1 MLSAEPS
8 PVNGL
13 TASFSEQTTLNST
26 TRVLTVDI
34 DISWSLPAFQNGM
47 VTFYEV
53 TVFEEGTN
61 TLVYSNNSITDLNVT
76 ESVMVL
82 PFTDYTVSVSASTSA
97 GQGDEATFSV
107 ESPQAG
113 TLRTHTNSSYMYM
126 LDILLNILH
135 ALHRA

>member
-1 MLSAEPS
+1 MLSTEPS

-13 TASFSEQTTLNST
+13 TASFSEQTTFNST

-34 DISWSLPAFQNGM
+34 DISWSLPTFQNGM

-61 TLVYSNNSITDLNVT
+61 TLVYSNNSITNLT

-97 GQGDEATFSV
+97 GQGDETTVTV

-113 TLRTHTNSSYMYM
+113 NFFVC
-126 LDILLNILH
+126 
-135 ALHRA
+135 

>member
-1 MLSAEPS
+1 MT
-8 PVNGL
+8 VYQ
-13 TASFSEQTTLNST
+13 TANSSD
-26 TRVLTVDI
+26 V
-34 DISWSLPAFQNGM
+34 
-47 VTFYEV
+47 
-53 TVFEEGTN
+53 
-61 TLVYSNNSITDLNVT
+61 VYSNDSITDLNVT

-113 TLRTHTNSSYMYM
+113 TFKTHSNSSYMYM

-135 ALHRA
+135 PCSPQNLALLMV

>member
-1 MLSAEPS
+1 MLSTESS

-13 TASFSEQTTLNST
+13 TASFSEQTTFNST

-34 DISWSLPAFQNGM
+34 DISWSLPTFQNGI

-53 TVFEEGTN
+53 TVIEEGTN
-61 TLVYSNNSITDLNVT
+61 TLVYSNNSITDLTVT

-97 GQGDEATFSV
+97 GQGDEATITV

-113 TLRTHTNSSYMYM
+113 TFKTHLICTCLIFCLIFS
-126 LDILLNILH
+126 IH
-135 ALHRA
+135 ALHRT

>member
-1 MLSAEPS
+1 MLSTEPS

-13 TASFSEQTTLNST
+13 TASFSEQTTFNST

-34 DISWSLPAFQNGM
+34 DISWSLPTFQNGI

-53 TVFEEGTN
+53 TVIEEGTN
-61 TLVYSNNSITDLNVT
+61 TLVCSNDTVTDLTVT
-76 ESVMVL
+76 AESVMVL

-97 GQGDEATFSV
+97 GQGDETTITV

-113 TLRTHTNSSYMYM
+113 
-126 LDILLNILH
+126 NIYQLTPS
-135 ALHRA
+135 